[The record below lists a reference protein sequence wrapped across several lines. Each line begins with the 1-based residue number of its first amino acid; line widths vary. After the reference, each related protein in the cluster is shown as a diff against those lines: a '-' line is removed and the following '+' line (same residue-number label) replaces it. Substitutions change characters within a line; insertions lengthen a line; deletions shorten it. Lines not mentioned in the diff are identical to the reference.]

1 MKFNHFLDSP
11 VLFRNYFSVLF
22 FITIKNPASAAIPNA
37 SEMRQLGTVPS
48 EWVNPATMYAR
59 NEITAIEIAYGS
71 CVATCFT
78 WSHCAPALAI
88 IVVSEIGEQ
97 WSPHTA
103 PAIQA
108 EIEIMRSTS
117 PTGKIAMQIG
127 MRIPNVPHDVPVAN
141 ARKQAIMKMIAG
153 RKFLNPCALPA
164 TTPAT

>member
-1 MKFNHFLDSP
+1 MQYL
-11 VLFRNYFSVLF
+11 RNYFFTLF
-22 FITIKNPASAAIPNA
+22 FVTIKNPASAAIPNA

-48 EWVNPATMYAR
+48 EWVNPAAMYAR

-108 EIEIMRSTS
+108 EIE
-117 PTGKIAMQIG
+117 
-127 MRIPNVPHDVPVAN
+127 
-141 ARKQAIMKMIAG
+141 MI
-153 RKFLNPCALPA
+153 FN
-164 TTPAT
+164 